1 MFLLKKNIQ
10 NFLLEEFL
18 VCPNPAKSSTS
29 SLDFEKYA
37 VQRF

>member
-18 VCPNPAKSSTS
+18 VCLNPAKSTS